1 MPLPEGEI
9 AKKQLV
15 LFFLIDT
22 SGSMDGDKIA
32 AVNTTMRELIPEL
45 RDLADEN
52 DNAESEIEI
61 AVLEFNN
68 SAVWKTPKPI
78 PVKTYVWT
86 ELTANGGTN
95 LGAACTKL
103 SQEMQRGKFLR
114 DHNLFAPVLILMSDG
129 QPNAG
134 YEKGLGELKKNKFFA
149 NEDDKGNFKEKSVK
163 VACAIETD
171 NDKADKDVLAQFT
184 ENPELVY
191 TAKTITALKNW
202 IKFIAVA
209 SSVASM
215 HNDGP
220 ETMADKLK
228 KFKETEDK
236 VTVSSAD
243 TF

>member
-1 MPLPEGEI
+1 MPVPEGEI
-9 AKKQLV
+9 AKRQLV

-22 SGSMDGDKIA
+22 SGSMFDDKIA
-32 AVNTTMRELIPEL
+32 AVNTAMRELLPEL
-45 RDLADEN
+45 QNLADEKK
-52 DNAESEIEI
+52 NARSEIEI

-68 SAVWKTPKPI
+68 SATWKTPKPI

-86 ELTANGGTN
+86 ELTASGGTN
-95 LGAACTKL
+95 LGAACEKL
-103 SQEMQRGKFLR
+103 DQELQRGKFLW
-114 DHNLFAPVLILMSDG
+114 DYNLFAPVLILMSDG
-129 QPNAG
+129 YPNSG
-134 YEKGLGELKKNKFFA
+134 YEIGLGELKKNEFFA
-149 NEDDKGNFKEKSVK
+149 NKDSKGKFKEKSVK

-209 SSVASM
+209 SSVARM

-220 ETMADKLK
+220 ETMSDKLK
-228 KFKETEDK
+228 KFEEEEGK
-236 VTVSSAD
+236 VTVSSAGK
-243 TF
+243 F